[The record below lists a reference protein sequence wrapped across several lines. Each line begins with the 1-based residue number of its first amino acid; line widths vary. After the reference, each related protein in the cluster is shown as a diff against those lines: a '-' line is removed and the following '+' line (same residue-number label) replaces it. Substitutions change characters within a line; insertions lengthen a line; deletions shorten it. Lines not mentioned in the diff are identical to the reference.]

1 MSLKFG
7 DENRK
12 VVYKYRSLADK
23 KSFDRVEDII
33 ARGMIYFAQ
42 PSSFAQNDPLDT
54 APSIEF
60 RKDTTIKDVQE
71 TLLRIKPTAMNT
83 PISKGNAQIESVIA
97 HLEQLHK
104 EASPQEISDMFFKIS
119 CFTTEYDNE
128 RMWEVYGDKHRG
140 ICIGFKVLIYGNS
153 LCIPSNLLGT
163 YNKEH
168 NGYLPLIHVEYCNQA
183 LEPWHYFK
191 DHTNLT
197 KLQKFLTTKRTQYAY
212 ESEYRSLI
220 SAADPSQV
228 ELASLE
234 IIAEVIFGKD
244 VADSD
249 FIKVM
254 DSIGNPKVMLYRMR
268 QTNCGRLERVII
280 SQIPQKERDRS

>member
-1 MSLKFG
+1 M
-7 DENRK
+7 
-12 VVYKYRSLADK
+12 
-23 KSFDRVEDII
+23 
-33 ARGMIYFAQ
+33 
-42 PSSFAQNDPLDT
+42 
-54 APSIEF
+54 
-60 RKDTTIKDVQE
+60 
-71 TLLRIKPTAMNT
+71 T
-83 PISKGNAQIESVIA
+83 PEY
-97 HLEQLHK
+97 LHR
-104 EASPQEISDMFFKIS
+104 FFKIS
-119 CFTTEYDNE
+119 CFSTEYNNK
-128 RMWEVYGDKHRG
+128 RMWEEYGDKHRG
-140 ICIGFKVLIYGNS
+140 ICIGFKVVIYGNS
-153 LCIPSNLLGT
+153 LCIPSNLFGT

-168 NGYLPLIHVEYCNQA
+168 NGYLPLIHVEYSNQA

-197 KLQKFLTTKRTQYAY
+197 KLQKFLTTKRTEYAY

-244 VADSD
+244 VAYSD

-254 DSIGNPKVMLYRMR
+254 DSLGNPKVMLYRMR

>member
-1 MSLKFG
+1 MSLRLG

-23 KSFDRVEDII
+23 KSFERVEDII
-33 ARGMIYFAQ
+33 TRGMIYFAQ
-42 PSSFAQNDPLDT
+42 PSSFAQNDSLDT

-60 RKDTTIKDVQE
+60 RKDTTTRDVQE
-71 TLLRIKPTAMNT
+71 TLLRIEPSAVNT
-83 PISKGNAQIESVIA
+83 LSPEGSVQMESVIA
-97 HLEQLHK
+97 HLEQSYGELQ
-104 EASPQEISDMFFKIS
+104 PQKISDKFFRIS

-128 RMWEVYGDKHRG
+128 RMWEEYGDKHRG
-140 ICIGFKVLIYGNS
+140 VCIGFKVLIYGNS

-168 NGYLPLIHVEYCNQA
+168 NGYLPLIHVDYSDQT

-191 DHTNLT
+191 DHMDLR

-220 SAADPSQV
+220 SAVDPSQV
-228 ELASLE
+228 QLASLE
-234 IIAEVIFGKD
+234 IISEVIFGKD
-244 VADSD
+244 VTDSD
-249 FIKVM
+249 FTKVM
-254 DSIGNPKVMLYRMR
+254 DAIGNPKVMIYRMM
-268 QTNCGRLERVII
+268 QTKYGRLERVKI
-280 SQIPQKERDRS
+280 SSIPKKEWGG